1 MFKIKY
7 MRVDFD
13 KTYLFHDIDR
23 HGTVKN
29 TISGLLVD
37 DFTMMISFLPDW
49 DSIDKVLERRKSNPK
64 YDVVYHQSCIIGKN
78 GKHTGL
84 FFTSHINQQG
94 DTNHL
99 IEYEWWQNPK
109 WEQNRDSNEDEVQTL
124 KIYIEKQ
131 DTPYE
136 VIAEKYNDEYKIK
149 IGEQELT
156 GKANCVIDYSKS
168 MMWLGAANRLLDGS
182 DQFDE
187 GFARIF
193 EGEINKLHIQKAPMM
208 GYSKRLFFD
217 DFDKFKSF
225 GYNVEDDGVFI
236 STDFS
241 QTTALKARDFSGNGL
256 HPMVYRKEWIS

>member
-1 MFKIKY
+1 

-49 DSIDKVLERRKSNPK
+49 ESIDRILERRKNNPK
-64 YDVVYHQSCIIGKN
+64 FDTVYHQTCVIGKN

-84 FFTSHINQQG
+84 FFTSHINQEG
-94 DTNHL
+94 DTQHL

-124 KIYIEKQ
+124 KIYVEKQ
-131 DTPYE
+131 DTPFE
-136 VIAEKYNDEYKIK
+136 VMVERYNDVYKIK
-149 IGEQELT
+149 IGEEEVS
-156 GKANCVIDYSKS
+156 GKADCVIDYSKS

-193 EGEINKLHIQKAPMM
+193 EGEINKLHIQRAPMM
-208 GYSKRLFFD
+208 LHLKNVFFD

-225 GYNVEDDGVFI
+225 GYNVEDDGVFV